1 MNAGLVKY
9 NFDQLVERKNTNSI
23 KWEYYRDYI
32 PSAPPDA
39 LPLWVADMDFPCA
52 EPIVQALRNR
62 VDCLIFGYSNF
73 RTAEYLNAVT
83 GWFKRRFDWEVDS
96 NNIFYSPG
104 VVTAIAV
111 LINILTKPGEGILIQ
126 RPVYYPFTKKIEAN
140 DRVVVNNPLDYRDG
154 RYSINFTDLE
164 QKIAD
169 RNTRGMILCSP
180 HNPVGLVF
188 TVEDLLKIVE
198 ICSRHGKWIIADEI
212 HADLVRTGVTH
223 YPLEKVASHYKD
235 QIISCTSPS
244 KTFNMPGL
252 AISNIIINNPAW
264 QEAWKN
270 MAAERFSIS
279 MANPLSIKA
288 VEAAYNEGEE
298 WLTQLKDYI
307 DQNIAF
313 AAAYL
318 KEHLPQATLV
328 YPDGTYLLW
337 VDLREYCSD
346 RETLERLM
354 HDEAKLILDQG
365 YFFGDEGTGFERINA
380 ACPRS
385 ILAECLQ
392 RMTRV
397 LHSRHP

>member
-1 MNAGLVKY
+1 MATY

-23 KWEYYRDYI
+23 KWEYYQDYI
-32 PSAPPDA
+32 PTAPPDA

-62 VDCLIFGYSNF
+62 VDCQIFGYSNF
-73 RTAEYLNAVT
+73 RTPEYFGAVT
-83 GWFKRRFDWEVDS
+83 GWFKRRFDWVVDN

-126 RPVYYPFTKKIEAN
+126 RPVYYPFTNKIEAN
-140 DRVVVNNPLDYRDG
+140 DRLVVNNPLTYDDG
-154 RYSINFTDLE
+154 RYSINFIDLE
-164 QKIAD
+164 QKIAHH
-169 RNTRGMILCSP
+169 NTKGMILCSP

-188 TVEDLLKIVE
+188 SVDELLRMVE

-212 HADLVRTGVTH
+212 HADLIRNGVTH
-223 YPLEKVASHYKD
+223 YPLEKIAPHYKE

-252 AISNIIINNPAW
+252 KISNIIINNPVW
-264 QEAWKN
+264 QEAWN
-270 MAAERFSIS
+270 HLAAECLAIS
-279 MANPLSIKA
+279 LANPLSIKA

-298 WLTQLKDYI
+298 WLAQLKNYI
-307 DQNIAF
+307 DQNIEF

-318 KEHLPQATLV
+318 GENLPEAHLV

-337 VDLREYCSD
+337 IDLNAYCSD
-346 RETLERLM
+346 QQVLEQLM

-365 YFFGDEGTGFERINA
+365 YFFGEEGKGFERINA

-385 ILAECLQ
+385 ILEECLS
-392 RMTRV
+392 RMTKA
-397 LHSRHP
+397 LLTFNKA